1 MSSQERRVGVDLGM
15 TDQEK
20 QELRN
25 IARTVLENKAREKPV
40 PEFSPAAEKLCEMR
54 GAFVTI
60 YKRGMLRGCIGC
72 LEADR
77 PVYKTVVEMAEAAAF
92 YDPRFRPITE
102 EELPYLDFEI
112 SVLTP
117 LERIHDASQVKVG
130 LHGIMIRKGR
140 CCGLLLPQVATER
153 NWDTK
158 TFLEETCR
166 KAGLPMDTWKDKET
180 EIYIFSADVF

>member
-1 MSSQERRVGVDLGM
+1 MSSQGRRVGVDLGL

-20 QELRN
+20 QELRV
-25 IARTVLENKAREKPV
+25 IARTVLENKARDKPL
-40 PEFSPAAEKLCEMR
+40 PEFSPATERLNEPR

-72 LEADR
+72 TEASD
-77 PVYKTVVEMAEAAAF
+77 PVYKTVSEMAEAAAF
-92 YDPRFRPITE
+92 CDPRFRPITE

-117 LERIHDASQVKVG
+117 LERIRDTSEIEVG
-130 LHGIMIRKGR
+130 VHGLMLRKGR

-166 KAGLPMDTWKDKET
+166 KAGLPRDAWKDKET
-180 EIYIFSADVF
+180 EIYVFSADVF